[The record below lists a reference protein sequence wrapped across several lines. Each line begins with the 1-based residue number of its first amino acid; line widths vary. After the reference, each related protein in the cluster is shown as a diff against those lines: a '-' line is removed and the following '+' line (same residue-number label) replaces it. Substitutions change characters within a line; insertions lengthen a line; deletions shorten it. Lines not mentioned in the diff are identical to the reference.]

1 MDNKR
6 LLQHRLIVAFSVYF
20 DSGVSANVLN
30 EKKQSPIHMATE
42 LNRVTALKVMG
53 NYRNIIDIQK
63 GGEHGRTALHLA
75 AIYDHEEC
83 ARILVRWVKWIDF
96 FPFSSS
102 YRCCD
107 ISINQI
113 NVGFIFEKQHLIF
126 EKSIKVQINTQF
138 SCRSTSK
145 VAKF

>member
-1 MDNKR
+1 MNEMISQSFDCC
-6 LLQHRLIVAFSVYF
+6 IFFVF

-83 ARILVRWVKWIDF
+83 ARILVRWVK
-96 FPFSSS
+96 
-102 YRCCD
+102 
-107 ISINQI
+107 
-113 NVGFIFEKQHLIF
+113 
-126 EKSIKVQINTQF
+126 
-138 SCRSTSK
+138 
-145 VAKF
+145 